1 MTYDFNDAETQ
12 KQRVSGPVPAGS
24 IVLLKLEIQKPNPEY
39 AAKPGSFVTRSKK
52 GLLWLDC
59 MLTVQAGTYEGY
71 KWFENFMLPE
81 GMQQVSLTD
90 GQKTACRI
98 SYSRMRAIIEAAR
111 GIDPK
116 DQSQRARAARTLSNL
131 LDLNGMTF
139 PCRVGLDKQPRFY
152 TKKDGSQG
160 IAWDNRVGYILPVTD
175 ARFTEVMN
183 GGEIITDGPT
193 AGEMPHETE
202 SYSTSESNTGDSIP
216 GWDTPPV
223 GVDDI
228 PF

>member
-59 MLTVQAGTYEGY
+59 MLTVQAGMYEGY

-116 DQSQRARAARTLSNL
+116 DQSQRARAARTLPNL
-131 LDLNGMTF
+131 LDLSGMVF
-139 PCRVGLDKQPRFY
+139 PCRLGLKKEPRIY
-152 TKKDGSQG
+152 TRKDGTQG
-160 IAWDNRVGYILPVTD
+160 TAWDNQISFILPCTD
-175 ARFTEVMN
+175 KRFAEIMA
-183 GGEIITDGPT
+183 GGEVITDGPVQ
-193 AGEMPHETE
+193 GEGYASPLEQPQASSDEM
-202 SYSTSESNTGDSIP
+202 P

-223 GVDDI
+223 GVDDL